1 METNEQGLTK
11 EERLMFGLLGIILI
25 VAIGVL
31 TVKSFSENE
40 RVLEETPITE
50 NKGQDDINEDITS
63 KSDSSLIE
71 ETTENNVSKKYNAS
85 YTASRNN
92 SLLAAV
98 TNKEKETSSSTKPK
112 KEQDGTG
119 STNPSIYDTWNFKNN
134 IVTKAYKGETI
145 IIDKN
150 ILLSDG
156 SEREAQ
162 VTVRKLIDDTYMI
175 VDTSEGYIIATP
187 GVYRYSY
194 TYANVT
200 KELVLTVYDYIEPDS
215 VSLLNV
221 NDEIIDDSVNQEEFN
236 SIKET
241 LKNTNIAVFENKLN
255 ITVKQTSTS
264 YHQIPLLITMKN
276 LTQVTD
282 ISTSTLGTIVTRE
295 KTSWYQNI
303 SENQFILFINTDIL
317 KSNEIIVSID
327 GTTYILNINITI
339 TLEDKEDDKDD
350 KEEDKS
356 DLEDKNDE
364 NQENPD
370 EGPKPGEEVE
380 INDDN
385 YINEN
390 TMEENIVVATIV
402 DNADENTSQ

>member
-40 RVLEETPITE
+40 RVLEETPIKE
-50 NKGQDDINEDITS
+50 NNGQDNINEDITS

-71 ETTENNVSKKYNAS
+71 ETTENNVSKKYNTS
-85 YTASRNN
+85 YTTSRNN

-98 TNKEKETSSSTKPK
+98 TKKEKEISSSTNNK

-162 VTVRKLIDDTYMI
+162 VTVRKLINDTYMI
-175 VDTSEGYIIATP
+175 VDISEGYIIATP

-200 KELVLTVYDYIEPDS
+200 KELVLTVYDYMESDS
-215 VSLLNV
+215 VSLLNI

-241 LKNTNIAVFENKLN
+241 LKNTNIAIIENKLN
-255 ITVKQTSTS
+255 ITVKQTSTT

-276 LTQVTD
+276 LAQVTD
-282 ISTSTLGTIVTRE
+282 ISTNTLGTIVTRE
-295 KTSWYQNI
+295 KTSWYQTLE
-303 SENQFILFINTDIL
+303 ENQFVLFINTDIL
-317 KSNEIIVSID
+317 KNNEIIINID
-327 GTTYILNINITI
+327 GTTYILSINISI
-339 TLEDKEDDKDD
+339 TLEDKEDDKDET
-350 KEEDKS
+350 EEDKGN
-356 DLEDKNDE
+356 LENKNDE
-364 NQENPD
+364 NKENPD
-370 EGPKPGEEVE
+370 EGPKPEEVE

-402 DNADENTSQ
+402 DNIVENSSQ